1 MKILTKSIKDKLI
14 DNHKNQ
20 DGSKSFKAVLK
31 LFNPTG
37 IGTWYLSELNPDN
50 NVAFGLCCLHEKEY
64 GYVDINELKSLEL
77 PFGLSIER
85 DKWFDPTPL
94 EKLV

>member
-1 MKILTKSIKDKLI
+1 MKLFTKAQEKKLSENAEKKDGI
-14 DNHKNQ
+14 
-20 DGSKSFKAVLK
+20 AYVK

-37 IGTWYLSELNPDN
+37 IGTWYISELYPDGL
-50 NVAFGLCCLHEKEY
+50 AFGVADIHEKEY

-94 EKLV
+94 EDCKKL